1 MMEAPSPASV
11 FRPALANGHRPG
23 LLRRLRRR
31 QPVLVAHTDPNSIEA
46 DAYRTLR
53 AKIELM
59 SDNGMFRHIAITSAV
74 GGDGKSTTA
83 ANLAVVAA
91 QTGRRVCL
99 IDADLRRPTL
109 HEMFGLRN
117 VEGLSFALE
126 HGKPLGTV
134 AKAVETPN
142 LSVVVAGRGG
152 NETFRDVVTPERLE
166 KLLSESQGLFDL
178 VIFDTPP
185 VTAVA
190 DAVSVAAVC
199 DGVIL
204 VVRPGTVPLRVL
216 RRAVEQVKQV
226 KGRVLGVLL
235 NQSDRRGAD
244 RDSYGPYRA
253 YYTTRSTP

>member
-1 MMEAPSPASV
+1 MDGASPAGV
-11 FRPALANGHRPG
+11 FRPALGKARRPG
-23 LLRRLRRR
+23 LLQRLGSRP
-31 QPVLVAHTDPNSIEA
+31 PVLVAQTDPNSIEA

-59 SDNGMFRHIAITSAV
+59 SDNGAFRHIAITSAS

-91 QTGRRVCL
+91 QSGRRVCL

-109 HEMFGLRN
+109 HDMFGLRN
-117 VEGLSFALE
+117 VDGLAFALE
-126 HGKPLGTV
+126 HGKALSAV
-134 AKAVETPN
+134 ARAVDIPN
-142 LSVVVAGRGG
+142 LSVVVAGRGAD
-152 NETFRDVVTPERLE
+152 ESFRDVVTSQRLE
-166 KLLSESQGLFDL
+166 KLLKESQGVFDL
-178 VIFDTPP
+178 IIFDTPP

-204 VVRPGTVPLRVL
+204 VVRPGTIPVTVL

-226 KGRVLGVLL
+226 KGRMLGVLL
-235 NQSDRRGAD
+235 NRVDLGSAD
-244 RDSYGPYRA
+244 ADSYGYGRS
-253 YYTTRSTP
+253 YYTIKSKP